1 MSVSNTT
8 TLSFIHT
15 YIPHFLLK
23 LFSNQDLSWLIK
35 AFENANHQKVE
46 YTSDA
51 LENEQSLMINV
62 DIDVNISESL
72 KSKFLNEYK

>member
-1 MSVSNTT
+1 MN
-8 TLSFIHT
+8 
-15 YIPHFLLK
+15 K
-23 LFSNQDLSWLIK
+23 LNKIEKNITEEEAALFFHLLIK

-51 LENEQSLMINV
+51 LEDEQYLMINV

>member
-1 MSVSNTT
+1 M
-8 TLSFIHT
+8 LEFH
-15 YIPHFLLK
+15 L
-23 LFSNQDLSWLIK
+23 LIK

-51 LENEQSLMINV
+51 LEDEQSLMINV
-62 DIDVNISESL
+62 DIDVNISRSV